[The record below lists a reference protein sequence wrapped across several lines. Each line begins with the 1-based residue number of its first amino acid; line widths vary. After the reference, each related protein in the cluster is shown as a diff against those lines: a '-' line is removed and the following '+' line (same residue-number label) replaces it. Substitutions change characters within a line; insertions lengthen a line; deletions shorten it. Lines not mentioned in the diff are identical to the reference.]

1 MFLLYLAGDLYH
13 ILVLIG
19 FYRSQSLRQNYM
31 KIVYLGSR
39 RQGREIRSPR
49 AGAGCV
55 VTSKVREA
63 GMAEYFGEINPC

>member
-1 MFLLYLAGDLYH
+1 MLLLYLAGDLYH

-49 AGAGCV
+49 AVLAGCV
-55 VTSKVREA
+55 L
-63 GMAEYFGEINPC
+63 